1 MSRKPSSMYR
11 YITQQAFTR
20 REYSGGVPAS
30 RLLQFGMGA
39 SKTDF
44 PVIMELHADE
54 TCQIRSQALEAARI
68 AAGRY
73 LEKRVGRSNFYLKVR
88 VFPHQ
93 ILRENK
99 QATGAGADRVS
110 QGMRLSYGGNVAVAA
125 RVARGQAVLELRTTQ
140 AYVWPCKDALRKAMM
155 KLPCPCIVE
164 YVKGRELALQA
175 PKQAPPRRLT
185 AEEKAE
191 EEAAEAEEE
200 AAEKAA
206 EEAAEGEEGEA
217 SDEEPEDSDEK
228 DE

>member
-30 RLLQFGMGA
+30 RLLQFNMGS
-39 SKTDF
+39 SKGDF
-44 PVIMELHADE
+44 PVIMELRADE

-73 LEKRVGRSNFYLKVR
+73 LEKRVGRSNFHLKVR

-125 RVARGQAVLELRTTQ
+125 RVSRGQAVLELRTNQ

-164 YVKGRELALQA
+164 YVEGRELALQA

-200 AAEKAA
+200 AADKAAEA
-206 EEAAEGEEGEA
+206 EEAAEGSE
-217 SDEEPEDSDEK
+217 EEPEESDEK
-228 DE
+228 ED